1 MTASTPPITPVPVD
15 LYGWTDGDIAVFD
28 TETTGTNVAAT
39 GDDGDRIVSAYFGVI
54 DHDGEVVK
62 FREWLIDPG
71 VPIPPGA
78 TAVHGISTEFAA
90 ENGEAPA
97 GALAEI
103 LDCFA
108 AAATALIP
116 VTIYNAP
123 FDLTLVD
130 RESRRH
136 LGKPLDLRCPILDPL
151 VLDRAFTPYRRGSR
165 RLADVCKVYGVE
177 LTGAHEAS
185 ADALATGALVRA
197 MASAHPEFA
206 TSGLR
211 ALWGAQRRWAIKQQ
225 GSLAEYFLRKGEDEK
240 ARNVR
245 LAWPVV
251 PAPNNTRT

>member
-1 MTASTPPITPVPVD
+1 VTASTHTADRPDIHD
-15 LYGWTDGDIAVFD
+15 WHLGDIAVFD
-28 TETTGTNVAAT
+28 TETTGVDVGT
-39 GDDGDRIVSAYFGVI
+39 DRIVTAYFGVI
-54 DHDGEVVK
+54 GPDGDIVK
-62 FREWLIDPG
+62 FREWLIAPG

-78 TAVHGISTEFAA
+78 TAVHGITTEFA
-90 ENGEAPA
+90 EEHGEEPA
-97 GALAEI
+97 SALAEI

-116 VTIYNAP
+116 VTVYNAP

-136 LGKPLDLRCPILDPL
+136 LGRPLELRCPILDPL
-151 VLDRAFTPYRRGSR
+151 VLDKHLAQYRKGSR
-165 RLADVCKVYGVE
+165 RLADVCAVYGVE
-177 LTGAHEAS
+177 LTDAHEAA

-197 MASAHPEFA
+197 MAAQHPQLA
-206 TSGLR
+206 AAGLR
-211 ALWGAQRRWAIKQQ
+211 ALWVSQRQWAIKQQ
-225 GSLAEYFLRKGEDEK
+225 GGLVEYFLRKGEDEK